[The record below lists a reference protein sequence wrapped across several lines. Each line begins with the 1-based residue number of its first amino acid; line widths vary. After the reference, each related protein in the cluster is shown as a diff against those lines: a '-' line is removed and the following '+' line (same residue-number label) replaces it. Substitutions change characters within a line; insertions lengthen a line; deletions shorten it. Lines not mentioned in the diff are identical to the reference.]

1 MRLKRLI
8 AAFDRMGCTCAQT
21 SAVSERCER
30 FRAPALYTLMKS
42 PFDLK
47 FVFVVGKGGVGKT
60 TVSGALALAAAAQ
73 GKRVLVAMCNAKDRL
88 SYMLE
93 TPPIGPTIQH
103 LFPGV
108 DAVNMEPGAA
118 LEEYGMLVLRVR
130 ALYKVVFENRFVAA
144 FLRGTPGIDAWAMLG
159 KAQYHALEKDSQG
172 RDRYDLVIVDAPAT
186 GHGLDLLR
194 VPRVILDVAPPGLLR
209 REAERANQL
218 FQDPERAG
226 VLLVTLPE
234 EMPSTETVEL
244 HAAVRNE
251 LGLPV
256 CGLVINQT
264 LAALFTENEREL
276 LGTLS
281 QKLTAA
287 SSNTKLQPLAA
298 EAQARAEREQL
309 QRACIARL
317 AQDIP
322 ARQVELPLK
331 LADDFRR
338 EQLEA
343 LGELLRMGFPTRVSS
358 PSIPA
363 ARR

>member
-1 MRLKRLI
+1 
-8 AAFDRMGCTCAQT
+8 
-21 SAVSERCER
+21 
-30 FRAPALYTLMKS
+30 MKS

-60 TVSGALALAAAAQ
+60 TVSAALALAAAAQ

-93 TPPIGPTIQH
+93 TPPIGPAIQH
-103 LFPGV
+103 LMPGV

-159 KAQYHALEKDSQG
+159 KAQYHALEKDSNG

-209 REAERANQL
+209 REAERANAL

-226 VLLVTLPE
+226 VMLVTLPE

-244 HAAVRNE
+244 HAAVREE

-264 LAALFTENEREL
+264 LAALFTEPEREL
-276 LGTLS
+276 LVALS
-281 QKLTAA
+281 QKLPAA
-287 SSNTKLQPLAA
+287 SKLQPLAA
-298 EAQARAEREQL
+298 EGQARAEREQL
-309 QRACIARL
+309 QRACITRL
-317 AQDIP
+317 AKDIP

-331 LADDFRR
+331 RSEDFRR
-338 EQLEA
+338 EELEA
-343 LGELLRMGFPTRVSS
+343 LAELLRLGFPTRTSS
-358 PSIPA
+358 SIPSA
-363 ARR
+363 SR